1 MFGGCIL
8 QMRNMRKRRVDT
20 MKRLFFSM
28 LTVVALVAGCAAQS
42 APAPQGA
49 TQQGAT
55 PDQDPTVQA
64 PSTPAPSTP
73 APSTPAPS
81 TQVPATQAPSAPAPT
96 TQGQSTSQIPAGTVI
111 AAELSKSLD
120 AKKAKAG
127 DKVEAKTAV
136 DLLSQGKIVIP
147 RNTKI
152 IGHVTDAKAH
162 SKESP
167 DSMVGIAF
175 DRISMKDGH
184 DVPIQAAVQAIGR
197 PLQSAA
203 LSNSTGV
210 DNTGMPSA
218 GAPSTAGGGMG
229 GTTPSRSSERVA
241 SYPPASGSGTD
252 PSSPGSGT
260 LAPLGPTSQGAV
272 GMKGISL
279 KPSDQ
284 GTVITSEKDNVHLD
298 SGTQLILRTQ

>member
-1 MFGGCIL
+1 MCDYQDKTTFGGCIL
-8 QMRNMRKRRVDT
+8 QMRDMRKRRMDI
-20 MKRLFFSM
+20 MKRLLFSM
-28 LTVVALVAGCAAQS
+28 LTVVALVAGCAAQT
-42 APAPQGA
+42 APASQGA

-55 PDQDPTVQA
+55 PDQDPTIQA
-64 PSTPAPSTP
+64 PSTQ
-73 APSTPAPS
+73 APS
-81 TQVPATQAPSAPAPT
+81 TQA
-96 TQGQSTSQIPAGTVI
+96 QGGSQIPAGTVI

-162 SKESP
+162 SKQSP

-175 DRISMKDGH
+175 DRIAMKDGH
-184 DVPIQAAVQAIGR
+184 EVPIQAAVQAIAR

-218 GAPSTAGGGMG
+218 SAPSTAGGMG
-229 GTTPSRSSERVA
+229 SSTPSRSPERVA
-241 SYPPASGSGTD
+241 SYPPGTGSGTD

-260 LAPLGPTSQGAV
+260 PAPLGPTSQGVV
-272 GMKGISL
+272 GMKGLSL

-284 GTVITSEKDNVHLD
+284 GTVISSETDNVHLD

>member
-1 MFGGCIL
+1 
-8 QMRNMRKRRVDT
+8 
-20 MKRLFFSM
+20 MKRLLFST
-28 LTVVALVAGCAAQS
+28 LTVVALVAGCAAQTAQS
-42 APAPQGA
+42 PPASQGA

-55 PDQDPTVQA
+55 PDQDPTIQAPSTQA
-64 PSTPAPSTP
+64 PSTPAPSAQSPSAQTP
-73 APSTPAPS
+73 SAASPG
-81 TQVPATQAPSAPAPT
+81 TQA
-96 TQGQSTSQIPAGTVI
+96 QGTSQIPAGTIIV
-111 AAELSKSLD
+111 AELSKSLD
-120 AKKAKAG
+120 SKKAKAG

-162 SKESP
+162 SKQSP
-167 DSMVGIAF
+167 DSMVGIVF
-175 DRISMKDGH
+175 DRIAMKDGH
-184 DVPIQAAVQAIGR
+184 EVPIQAAVQAIAR

-218 GAPSTAGGGMG
+218 GPPSTAGGGMG
-229 GTTPSRSSERVA
+229 SSAPSRSSERVP
-241 SYPPASGSGTD
+241 SIPASGID
-252 PSSPGSGT
+252 PSSPGNGT
-260 LAPLGPTSQGAV
+260 PAPLGPTSQGVV
-272 GMKGISL
+272 GMKGLSL

-284 GTVITSEKDNVHLD
+284 GTVISSETDNVHLD

>member
-1 MFGGCIL
+1 ME
-8 QMRNMRKRRVDT
+8 T

-28 LTVVALVAGCAAQS
+28 LTVVALVAGGVAQ
-42 APAPQGA
+42 AVPTTPAP

-64 PSTPAPSTP
+64 P
-73 APSTPAPS
+73 
-81 TQVPATQAPSAPAPT
+81 ATQAPSQNPAAQTPTAQAPNK
-96 TQGQSTSQIPAGTVI
+96 QGPSTGQLPAGTLI
-111 AAELSKSLD
+111 PAELSKSLD
-120 AKKAKAG
+120 SKKAKSG

-152 IGHVTDAKAH
+152 IGHVTEAKAH

-167 DSMVGIAF
+167 DSMVGIVF
-175 DRISMKDGH
+175 DRIAMKDGH
-184 DVPIQAAVQAIGR
+184 EVPIQAAVQAVAR

-203 LSNSTGV
+203 LSNSNGA
-210 DNTGMPSA
+210 DNSGMPSA
-218 GAPSTAGGGMG
+218 GAPSTTGSGMG
-229 GTTPSRSSERVA
+229 GSAAPRSSERVA
-241 SYPPASGSGTD
+241 AYPPGTASGTD
-252 PSSPGSGT
+252 PSSPGGGT
-260 LAPLGPTSQGAV
+260 PAPLGPTTQGVV
-272 GMKGISL
+272 GMKGVSL

-284 GTVITSEKDNVHLD
+284 GTVISSETDNVHLD

>member
-1 MFGGCIL
+1 
-8 QMRNMRKRRVDT
+8 MRKRRMET

-28 LTVVALVAGCAAQS
+28 LTVVALVAGGAAQ
-42 APAPQGA
+42 AVPTTPAP

-64 PSTPAPSTP
+64 PSTQAPST
-73 APSTPAPS
+73 
-81 TQVPATQAPSAPAPT
+81 
-96 TQGQSTSQIPAGTVI
+96 GQIPAGTLI
-111 AAELSKSLD
+111 PAELSKSLD
-120 AKKAKAG
+120 SKKAKSG

-167 DSMVGIAF
+167 DSMVGIVF
-175 DRISMKDGH
+175 DRIAMKDGH
-184 DVPIQAAVQAIGR
+184 EVPIQAAVQAIAR

-203 LSNSTGV
+203 LANSSGA

-218 GAPSTAGGGMG
+218 GSPSTAGGGMG
-229 GTTPSRSSERVA
+229 TSAPSRSSERVP
-241 SYPPASGSGTD
+241 SIPASGID

-260 LAPLGPTSQGAV
+260 PAPLGPTTQGVV
-272 GMKGISL
+272 GMKGVSL

-284 GTVITSEKDNVHLD
+284 GTVISSETDNVHLD
-298 SGTQLILRTQ
+298 SGTQLILRT